1 LVLLGL
7 VNGLFFLPILLS
19 LVGPPAE
26 VNILND
32 PFNEFS

>member
-26 VNILND
+26 VNHLIN
-32 PFNEFS
+32 